1 MVNKPPIGIRLPV
14 YVIDGVQSVLEALV
28 HSNAVRFGFGV
39 VPRWDQRPIQF
50 SLLVDIPQ
58 LVLLEGSTSGLTPVL
73 VFALTDQTHPVGLLV
88 LATDCVVLFP
98 KRMGQSVPVFG
109 SRVSP
114 ASVGVEGA
122 VLWSKGTV
130 HLVTGSVQTPQL
142 VPLCV
147 LVAQLSPLRNHVGA
161 QMVRLTT
168 DSRVTV
174 GLLRLGWRVG
184 MEIGSSVFKCQFW
197 VFHPFRD
204 HLANGLDQTDV
215 EVLTA
220 EEGPRNASVS
230 DVLFEKEVVGGRG
243 IVVPVG
249 FETFASEI
257 VVKAKFDSFS
267 QNVLV
272 NWDAV
277 VANHYSLGVGDGR

>member
-1 MVNKPPIGIRLPV
+1 
-14 YVIDGVQSVLEALV
+14 
-28 HSNAVRFGFGV
+28 
-39 VPRWDQRPIQF
+39 
-50 SLLVDIPQ
+50 
-58 LVLLEGSTSGLTPVL
+58 
-73 VFALTDQTHPVGLLV
+73 
-88 LATDCVVLFP
+88 
-98 KRMGQSVPVFG
+98 
-109 SRVSP
+109 
-114 ASVGVEGA
+114 
-122 VLWSKGTV
+122 
-130 HLVTGSVQTPQL
+130 
-142 VPLCV
+142 
-147 LVAQLSPLRNHVGA
+147 
-161 QMVRLTT
+161 
-168 DSRVTV
+168 
-174 GLLRLGWRVG
+174 